1 MIMTKEQINPLP
13 IIEGDLDMTSPYI
26 MCVNCGKTFNSNTVT
41 EKPRLEQLS
50 KVSLCPECLS
60 TVPDIQGAVS
70 VIKWAF
76 IAIIAI
82 IVVIV
87 WASIG

>member
-1 MIMTKEQINPLP
+1 MTKPQINPLP
-13 IIEGDLDMTSPYI
+13 ATDGEIDFALPYLI
-26 MCVNCGKTFNSNTVT
+26 CVNCGKTYNSNSVT
-41 EKPRLEQLS
+41 EKPKLEGLQ

-76 IAIIAI
+76 LAVVGIITL
-82 IVVIV
+82 IV
-87 WASIG
+87 WFSIG